1 MTDNARDNLIPVFYM
16 KAVQNNFESEK
27 QGRAIWEEVPYVE
40 IMIPGDKL
48 SEVHEKVKEHHKE
61 RWPDKWAAFKAN
73 QEAPTDGT
81 PLDDW
86 PPVSRAIA
94 MQLSSSNVRTV
105 EALADLSDL
114 QLSKVMP
121 MGGNALREKARAWLK
136 TAEEMAPLADMQA
149 ALAAETAKR
158 EALERQVQEL
168 SALLPRKQDEAA

>member
-1 MTDNARDNLIPVFYM
+1 MNDTRERDNLIPVFYM
-16 KAVQNNFESEK
+16 KPVQNAFESEK

-61 RWPDKWAAFKAN
+61 RWPDRWAAFLAN

-81 PLDDW
+81 PLTDW
-86 PPVSRAIA
+86 PPISRAIA

-121 MGGNALREKARAWLK
+121 MGGNALRDKARVWLK
-136 TAEEMAPLADMQA
+136 EAEGMAPLADMQA
-149 ALAAETAKR
+149 ELTASKAEVEALKKQVSELAALA
-158 EALERQVQEL
+158 
-168 SALLPRKQDEAA
+168 RKKEDA

>member
-1 MTDNARDNLIPVFYM
+1 MNDTRERDNLIPVFYM

-48 SEVHEKVKEHHKE
+48 SEVHEKVKDHHKE
-61 RWPDKWAAFKAN
+61 RWPDKWAAFLAN

-81 PLDDW
+81 PLADW

-121 MGGNALREKARAWLK
+121 MGGNALREKARLWLK
-136 TAEEMAPLADMQA
+136 DAEGMAPLADMQA
-149 ALAAETAKR
+149 ALAERDAKI
-158 EALERQVQEL
+158 EALTRQVQDL
-168 SALLPRKQDEAA
+168 AARSPKEEKAA

>member
-1 MTDNARDNLIPVFYM
+1 MSERDNLIPVFYM
-16 KAVQNNFESEK
+16 KPIQNNFESQK

-61 RWPDKWAAFKAN
+61 RWPDKWAAFQAN
-73 QEAPTDGT
+73 QETPTDGT

-86 PPVSRAIA
+86 PPISRALA
-94 MQLSSSNVRTV
+94 MQLSSEKVRTV

-121 MGGNALREKARAWLK
+121 MGGNALREKARIWLK
-136 TAEEMAPLADMQA
+136 DAEGMAPLADMQA
-149 ALAAETAKR
+149 ALSASQAQVEALSKQVADLAALTRKKETA
-158 EALERQVQEL
+158 E
-168 SALLPRKQDEAA
+168 

>member
-1 MTDNARDNLIPVFYM
+1 MSDTMTRDNLIPVFYM

-48 SEVHEKVKEHHKE
+48 SEVHEKVKPHHKE
-61 RWPDKWAAFKAN
+61 RWPDKWAAFMAN

-94 MQLSSSNVRTV
+94 MQLSSEKVRTV

-114 QLSKVMP
+114 QLGKVMP
-121 MGGNALREKARAWLK
+121 MGGYALREKARAWLK
-136 TAEEMAPLADMQA
+136 SAQDMAPMAEMQA
-149 ALAAETAKR
+149 ALADRDAKI
-158 EALERQVQEL
+158 EALSRQVADLAARAPKKE
-168 SALLPRKQDEAA
+168 EAA

>member
-1 MTDNARDNLIPVFYM
+1 MAETRDNLIPVFYM
-16 KAVQNNFESEK
+16 KPVQNNFETEK

-48 SEVHEKVKEHHKE
+48 SEVHEKVKDHHKE
-61 RWPDKWAAFKAN
+61 RWPDKWAAFQAN

-81 PLDDW
+81 PLADW

-94 MQLSSSNVRTV
+94 IQLSSEKVRTV
-105 EALADLSDL
+105 EALAALSDL

-121 MGGNALREKARAWLK
+121 MGGLALREKARAWLK
-136 TAEEMAPLADMQA
+136 QSEDMAPMAELQA
-149 ALAAETAKR
+149 SLAAETAKR

>member
-1 MTDNARDNLIPVFYM
+1 MAEERDNLIPVFYM

-27 QGRAIWEEVPYVE
+27 QGRAIWEEIPYVE

-48 SEVHEKVKEHHKE
+48 SEVHERVNQGHKD
-61 RWPDKWAAFKAN
+61 RWPSKWAAFQAN

-81 PLDDW
+81 PLADW

-121 MGGNALREKARAWLK
+121 MGGNALRDKARVWLK
-136 TAEEMAPLADMQA
+136 QSEEMAPLAELQS
-149 ALAAETAKR
+149 ALASETAKR

-168 SALLPRKQDEAA
+168 SALLPRKQEEAA